1 MKYSIK
7 VSGNQV
13 TVFLND
19 EIYVHDAMLLRCDLL
34 EMIDQGIL
42 DVRMDLSGLFYIDK
56 SVFGTLV
63 MINKRLKEKN
73 GSFVLIGVQG
83 RPLELI
89 KRTRLDKVFTIEA
102 GEFKVSDLY
111 D

>member
-19 EIYVHDAMLLRCDLL
+19 EIYVRDAMLLRCDLL

-42 DVRMDLSGLFYIDK
+42 DVRMDFSGLFYIDK

-63 MINKRLKEKN
+63 TINKRLKEKN
-73 GSFVLIGVQG
+73 GSFVLTGVQG
-83 RPLELI
+83 LPLELI

-102 GEFKVSDLY
+102 GEFKV
-111 D
+111 